1 MTTRDEK
8 PLSVEQVD
16 EVIARY
22 PGRTGDVLS
31 ILETLQEMHPLKYL
45 PPDTLKYVAERK
57 GLALSNVFSV
67 VTFYSF
73 FNLRPQGR
81 HTVMVCR
88 GTACHTRGSKLL
100 LDGLLTESGGSVNGD
115 DASTSFTT
123 PDHELTVRTV
133 ACFGQCALAPV
144 VAVDEDIHG
153 HMSDL
158 KLRRMVRGI
167 VKGEAKDEN
176 S

>member
-1 MTTRDEK
+1 MIARTGE
-8 PLSVEQVD
+8 PLREEQVD

-22 PGRTGDVLS
+22 PDRTGDVLS
-31 ILETLQEMHPLKYL
+31 ILEDVQELHPLKYL
-45 PPDTLKYVAERK
+45 PRETLKYVAHRK
-57 GLALSNVFSV
+57 GLPPSGVFSV

-81 HTVMVCR
+81 HKVMVCR

-100 LDGLLTESGGSVNGD
+100 MEGVVAASGGAMPD
-115 DASTSFTT
+115 DGSESFTT
-123 PDHELTVRTV
+123 PDHALTVRTV

-153 HMSDL
+153 HMSDMKL
-158 KLRRMVRGI
+158 KRIVRGLI
-167 VKGEAKDEN
+167 KGEPDHADH
-176 S
+176 